1 MILNNKAKELL
12 VVALFQLA
20 FCEVC
25 MKCDYI
31 LQLNLWV
38 ALYWRILKFK

>member
-1 MILNNKAKELL
+1 MILNSKAKELL
-12 VVALFQLA
+12 VMALFQLA

-25 MKCDYI
+25 MKCGCV

-38 ALYWRILKFK
+38 ALYWRTLKSK